1 MKRFSYRWDDES
13 VDLLRHLEYF
23 LAVAVE
29 EHFGRAAQRL
39 GMAQPPLSQRIRA
52 LEAHL
57 GVELFDRSRRQTRLT
72 TAGRLLTP
80 EARRILDDISALPD
94 LLRPWVNPEG
104 PPPIRLG
111 LPTTLVVSQI
121 AEITAATSA
130 AAGRPVVP
138 CVLAAGRRLQA
149 YRDGELDAIV
159 NVCRPADAQVVVEL
173 GVAMAADHPLAAL
186 IAVHPSDLRDLSVL
200 LLDEEAGYRD
210 WLQVHLDRYGL
221 PADLLQWGSDPTSAL
236 ARVLSSQTVCVC
248 ESALA
253 VDASVPW
260 MPLLTESVQR
270 GWTVQ
275 SDLPEPAAQHFTA
288 AVVAVLGQVSKR

>member
-1 MKRFSYRWDDES
+1 

-39 GMAQPPLSQRIRA
+39 GMAQPPLSQRIRT

-80 EARRILDDISALPD
+80 EARRILDDVSALPD
-94 LLRPWVNPEG
+94 LLRPWANPEG

-111 LPTTLVVSQI
+111 LPTTLVVTQI
-121 AEITAATSA
+121 AEIISATTVAAS
-130 AAGRPVVP
+130 RPVVP
-138 CVLAAGRRLQA
+138 CLLAAGRRLQA

-159 NVCRPADAQVVVEL
+159 SACAPADAHIVVEL
-173 GVAMAADHPLAAL
+173 GVAMAPDHSLAVLSA
-186 IAVHPSDLRDLSVL
+186 IHPSDLRDLNVL
-200 LLDEEAGYRD
+200 LLDEEDGYRD

-221 PADLLQWGSDPTSAL
+221 ASDLLQWGSDPTSAL
-236 ARVLSSQTVCVC
+236 ARVLTSRTVCVC

-253 VDASVPW
+253 VNASVPW

-270 GWTVQ
+270 GWSVQ
-275 SDLPEPAAQHFTA
+275 ADLPEPTAQHFTA
-288 AVVAVLGQVSKR
+288 AVVAVLGQGSKR